1 MNEWMNEIKLKWIW
15 MVRRFGKY
23 VCMTLKWT
31 FEATTTSMNSMNAKK
46 NRSFS
51 TFYFIIKYF
60 TNFRYSFFY
69 TCNIYSTSAWS
80 SSIHVLSI
88 HPSIH
93 TRFFCWPIFNDSLRN
108 QPLTEDML
116 MLIMMIAKCVMR
128 ALASTNQN
136 AYHKLC
142 KILCKIE
149 IW

>member
-1 MNEWMNEIKLKWIW
+1 MQHLLYISLI
-15 MVRRFGKY
+15 F
-23 VCMTLKWT
+23 L
-31 FEATTTSMNSMNAKK
+31 
-46 NRSFS
+46 
-51 TFYFIIKYF
+51 
-60 TNFRYSFFY
+60 Y
-69 TCNIYSTSAWS
+69 TCTKHTTMY
-80 SSIHVLSI
+80 
-88 HPSIH
+88 
-93 TRFFCWPIFNDSLRN
+93 TRFYCWPILNDSLRN